1 MIDGLLGRK
10 LGMIQIFDKDGSLR
24 GATVIEAGPC
34 LITQI
39 RTEDRDGY
47 RAVQLGFGAKKRM
60 NKPMRG
66 HLKQQGDLRF
76 LREFNIDDASKHAVG
91 ERVGAEMFE
100 EGDRVNITGISKGRG
115 FAGVVKRHHFAGGP
129 KTHGQSDRHRAGGS
143 IGSGNTPGRV
153 FKGMRMA
160 GHMGAEQVTVQG
172 LEVLQSDPVRGILLV
187 AGSVPG
193 ARNGL
198 LKIRYSAQTLAA
210 ARTRTPKAP
219 EESVEERQPA
229 AKASDDA
236 PPKAADADEE
246 EAALSEANA
255 ATTDETP
262 KAEETSADE
271 PEATTE
277 VAEPE
282 ASADAA
288 DTVAE
293 KPDADEEE
301 AASRDAD
308 AATTDQTDDKS

>member
-10 LGMIQIFDKDGSLR
+10 LGMIQFFDKEGSLR

-39 RTEDRDGY
+39 RNEERDGY

-66 HLKQQGDLRF
+66 HLKRQGDLRY
-76 LREFNIDDASKHAVG
+76 LREFKIEDTSKHAVG
-91 ERVGAEMFE
+91 ERVGTEIFE
-100 EGDRVNITGISKGRG
+100 EGDRVNVTGISKGRG

-198 LKIRYSAQTLAA
+198 LKIRYSAQTLEA
-210 ARTRTPKAP
+210 ARKRTPKAP
-219 EESVEERQPA
+219 EESAEEKATPAAEVEETSTDA
-229 AKASDDA
+229 VDDEATAESDDA
-236 PPKAADADEE
+236 PADAPDVDTEE
-246 EAALSEANA
+246 
-255 ATTDETP
+255 P
-262 KAEETSADE
+262 
-271 PEATTE
+271 
-277 VAEPE
+277 
-282 ASADAA
+282 AS
-288 DTVAE
+288 
-293 KPDADEEE
+293 P
-301 AASRDAD
+301 DAD
-308 AATTDQTDDKS
+308 AAATDQTEDKS